1 MKRNVLR
8 PSLSVALLRFDSSQL
23 KGRVRLLVFISLL
36 LVLFAVHAVV
46 SVPAPVFAPPVVSG
60 GNLVLKGSG
69 GAPGGTY
76 YLLTTTNVA
85 GPLANWTRLSIN
97 TFSAT
102 GIFSNAVPINLS
114 EPQRFY
120 ALMIAPGG

>member
-1 MKRNVLR
+1 MKKNVLR

-23 KGRVRLLVFISLL
+23 KGRVKILVFFSLL

-46 SVPAPVFAPPVVSG
+46 SVPGPVFAPPVVSG
-60 GNLVLKGSG
+60 GKLVLTGSG
-69 GAPGGTY
+69 GPPGGTY

-102 GIFSNAVPINLS
+102 GTFSNAVPINLS

-120 ALMIAPGG
+120 ALMIALGG

>member
-23 KGRVRLLVFISLL
+23 KGRVKILVFFSLL

-60 GNLVLKGSG
+60 GKLVLTGSG
-69 GAPGGTY
+69 GPPGGTY

-120 ALMIAPGG
+120 ALMIALGG